1 MKDMGNIKDI
11 QQSFSIIEKGRSK
24 EDRKKSM
31 LPQIE
36 AQTPGPLCA
45 FKKLC
50 EDTNS

>member
-31 LPQIE
+31 LPQI
-36 AQTPGPLCA
+36 
-45 FKKLC
+45 
-50 EDTNS
+50 